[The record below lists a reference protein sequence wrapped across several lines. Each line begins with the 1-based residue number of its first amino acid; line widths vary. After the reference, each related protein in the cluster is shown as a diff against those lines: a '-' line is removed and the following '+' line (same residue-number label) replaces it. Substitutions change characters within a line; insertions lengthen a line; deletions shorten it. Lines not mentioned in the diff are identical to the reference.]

1 MPNKKNLR
9 IGVLLVDTVQFLD
22 AAPIDLFGMLSKSY
36 LKSHSFPSSVSSLG
50 LDPVTILYISPSDDD
65 PCLAGLTADAA
76 LRVTRSLTSSDCAPG
91 KLDILIIPGPRP
103 SFQISND
110 IKAFVQGHAAVE
122 KTIVMTICTGIFVAA
137 QAGILHG
144 KTATGT
150 GAFLPELKEKYKDV
164 NWVRRRWA
172 VDGNFWS
179 SGRSLPSSL
188 SNDRD
193 LHDTGTITNGNDM
206 VAAFLKQHYPGTLSE
221 SICSAADVGD
231 RGQDFPQSN

>member
-1 MPNKKNLR
+1 MLDNKNLR

-36 LKSHSFPSSVSSLG
+36 LQSHSFPSSVSKLG
-50 LDPVTILYISPSDDD
+50 LDSVTILYISLSYDKGSCDAP
-65 PCLAGLTADAA
+65 LTADAA

-103 SFQISND
+103 SFQSPND
-110 IKAFVQGHAAVE
+110 VKAFVQGHAAVE
-122 KTIVMTICTGIFVAA
+122 KTIVMTICIGIVVAA

-164 NWVRRRWA
+164 NWVHRRWA

-179 SGRSLPSSL
+179 SGRSLL
-188 SNDRD
+188 SAMCPMPVIV
-193 LHDTGTITNGNDM
+193 T
-206 VAAFLKQHYPGTLSE
+206 
-221 SICSAADVGD
+221 
-231 RGQDFPQSN
+231 

>member
-1 MPNKKNLR
+1 MLDDKNLR

-22 AAPIDLFGMLSKSY
+22 AAPIDLFGMLAKSY
-36 LKSHSFPSSVSSLG
+36 LQSHSFPSSVSSLG
-50 LDPVTILYISPSDDD
+50 LDSVTIHYISPSYDKGSCNA
-65 PCLAGLTADAA
+65 PLTADAA

-103 SFQISND
+103 SFQIPD
-110 IKAFVQGHAAVE
+110 DVKAFVQGHAAVE
-122 KTIVMTICTGIFVAA
+122 KTIVMTICIGIFVAA

-150 GAFLPELKEKYKDV
+150 GGFLPELEEKYKDV

-188 SNDRD
+188 CPMIV
-193 LHDTGTITNGNDM
+193 TYI
-206 VAAFLKQHYPGTLSE
+206 
-221 SICSAADVGD
+221 
-231 RGQDFPQSN
+231 